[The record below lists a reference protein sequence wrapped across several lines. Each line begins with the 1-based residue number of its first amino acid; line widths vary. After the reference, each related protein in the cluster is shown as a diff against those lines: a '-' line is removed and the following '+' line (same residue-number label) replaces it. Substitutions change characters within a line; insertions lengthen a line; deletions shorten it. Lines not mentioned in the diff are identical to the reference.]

1 MQFVYRKLIDLTS
14 TAITCRVLPDVN
26 TEEVVESFITSSSKG
41 HCTYQ
46 CENDDKRDGREE
58 DACANRHDGYIG
70 SYLHCELP

>member
-1 MQFVYRKLIDLTS
+1 MR
-14 TAITCRVLPDVN
+14 
-26 TEEVVESFITSSSKG
+26 SFKTPSSKSY
-41 HCTYQ
+41 CTYQ